1 MAAAPSARVHG
12 HETTEILVGGAALV
26 GAYMLTRPKSPSPSP
41 GTGGSGGTITPGQVT
56 GLTISQIT
64 QTSALASWNAAS
76 NATSYQ
82 VSLNGQATQTTT
94 GTTMQLTGLSPG
106 TTYTVSVVPCN

>member
-1 MAAAPSARVHG
+1 MGCGSAATAG
-12 HETTEILVGGAALV
+12 FTT
-26 GAYMLTRPKSPSPSP
+26 SPA
-41 GTGGSGGTITPGQVT
+41 TPGQVT
-56 GLTISQIT
+56 GLTVSQIT